1 MKISFQA
8 VDEDKSSTY
17 DGMFRMSEPK
27 MNLETTAGRMVRKT
41 RHRHSIQGR
50 TLWRKMSRGISH
62 IVSDDISSYSGE
74 RKKCRIENSLFSQ
87 NQKQTKNRFF
97 NGATERY
104 IVSRFA
110 LD

>member
-1 MKISFQA
+1 MI
-8 VDEDKSSTY
+8 
-17 DGMFRMSEPK
+17 
-27 MNLETTAGRMVRKT
+27 
-41 RHRHSIQGR
+41 
-50 TLWRKMSRGISH
+50 
-62 IVSDDISSYSGE
+62 YSGE
-74 RKKCRIENSLFSQ
+74 RKKCRIENSLFSP

>member
-1 MKISFQA
+1 MAQKIHGEIPFWKTLTFPTEQFI
-8 VDEDKSSTY
+8 VV
-17 DGMFRMSEPK
+17 SEK
-27 MNLETTAGRMVRKT
+27 NVALK
-41 RHRHSIQGR
+41 I
-50 TLWRKMSRGISH
+50 
-62 IVSDDISSYSGE
+62 
-74 RKKCRIENSLFSQ
+74 LFFSP

>member
-1 MKISFQA
+1 MQA
-8 VDEDKSSTY
+8 IVLKFDA
-17 DGMFRMSEPK
+17 
-27 MNLETTAGRMVRKT
+27 L
-41 RHRHSIQGR
+41 
-50 TLWRKMSRGISH
+50 H
-62 IVSDDISSYSGE
+62 IPNIYIYSGE
-74 RKKCRIENSLFSQ
+74 RKKCRIENSLFSP